1 MEKTAIFTISRGSKG
16 YNIKSSA
23 FSAYDVIEIPGIKI
37 FQAMTDLT
45 DYFNN
50 TLKIAILFE
59 VA

>member
-1 MEKTAIFTISRGSKG
+1 MEKTAIFTISKGSKG
-16 YNIKSSA
+16 YNIKSVA

>member
-1 MEKTAIFTISRGSKG
+1 MEKTTIFTISRGNKG
-16 YNIKSSA
+16 YNIKSAA

-45 DYFNN
+45 DFFNN

-59 VA
+59 VE